1 MEWSDV
7 RIFLAIARTGTLGAA
22 ARALHLSHPTVGRR
36 LRALEQATGQT
47 LFQRT
52 AEGFVPTDEGHAVIA
67 LAEQME
73 DGALAIERR
82 LAGQERA
89 LQGTLRISSADWFG
103 AYVLP
108 PVIDAYTTACPHVD
122 VEILTG
128 TRLFSL
134 AQREADIAFRIVPF
148 DSPDIIQRRLV
159 RLAYGVYLAADAPEP
174 VYGDGAG
181 FRLITHDTST
191 GRFPDIDWLKASF
204 PNARPV
210 LRSNNR
216 NVQGRMCRQGI
227 GIAVL
232 PQVAGDQMTGLRR
245 LDLPAE
251 PPSRDI
257 WMGYHRDMRRLQRLR
272 AFITTITDHVAI
284 APFRAGAP
292 DQATVPAA

>member
-7 RIFLAIARTGTLGAA
+7 RIFLAVVRAGTLGGA
-22 ARALHLSHPTVGRR
+22 ARALRLSHPTVGRR
-36 LRALEQATGQT
+36 LRALEEATGQT

-52 AEGFVPTDEGHAVIA
+52 ADGFILTEEGSAIVA

-73 DGALAIERR
+73 EGALAMERR
-82 LAGQERA
+82 LAGQEQNLR
-89 LQGTLRISSADWFG
+89 GSLRISSADWFG

-108 PVIDAYTTACPHVD
+108 PIIAGYTNTYPGVD

-134 AQREADIAFRIVPF
+134 AQRESDIAFRIVPF
-148 DSPDIIQRRLV
+148 DNADIVQRRLA
-159 RLAYGVYLAADAPEP
+159 RLNYGVYIAANAPEP
-174 VYGDGAG
+174 VFGDGTG

-191 GRFPDIDWLKASF
+191 GQFPDIAWLTESF
-204 PNARPV
+204 PNAAPV

-216 NVQGRMCRQGI
+216 NVQARMCRQGV

-232 PQVAGDQMTGLRR
+232 PRAVGNNVPGLRL
-245 LDLPAE
+245 LDLSSE

-257 WMGYHRDMRRLQRLR
+257 WMGYHRDLKHLQRLR
-272 AFITTITDHVAI
+272 AFIEVVEDHLREVL
-284 APFRAGAP
+284 P
-292 DQATVPAA
+292 

>member
-36 LRALEQATGQT
+36 LRALEQATGHT

-52 AEGFVPTDEGHAVIA
+52 VDGFILTEEGHAVIA

-73 DGALAIERR
+73 EGALAIERR
-82 LAGQERA
+82 LAGREQD
-89 LQGTLRISSADWFG
+89 LQGTLRISCADWFG

-108 PVIDAYTTACPHVD
+108 PIIDDYAKAYPNVD
-122 VEILTG
+122 LEILTG

-148 DSPDIIQRRLV
+148 DSPDVVPRRLV
-159 RLAYGVYLAADAPEP
+159 RLPYGVYVAAVSPEP
-174 VYGDGAG
+174 VYGDGTG

-191 GRFPDIDWLKASF
+191 GQFPDIAWLTESF
-204 PNARPV
+204 PNARPL

-216 NVQGRMCRQGI
+216 NVQGRMCREGI

-232 PQVAGDQMTGLRR
+232 PQVVGDQIAGLRR
-245 LDLPAE
+245 LKLPQE

-257 WMGYHRDMRRLQRLR
+257 WMGYHRDIRRLQRLR
-272 AFITTITDHVAI
+272 AFIAIVTDHVAK
-284 APFRAGAP
+284 APLRMGAP
-292 DQATVPAA
+292 QPDPSA

>member
-7 RIFLAIARTGTLGAA
+7 RIFLAIVRTGSLGGA
-22 ARALHLSHPTVGRR
+22 ARALQLSHPTVGRR
-36 LRALEQATGQT
+36 LRALEQAIGQT

-52 AEGFVPTDEGHAVIA
+52 ADGLVLTEEGQGIVT

-73 DGALAIERR
+73 ESALAMERR
-82 LAGQERA
+82 LAGQEQE
-89 LQGTLRISSADWFG
+89 LQGCLRISSADWFG

-108 PVIDAYTTACPHVD
+108 PIIAEFTRAYPNVD

-148 DSPDIIQRRLV
+148 DTSDIVQRRLTQ
-159 RLAYGVYLAADAPEP
+159 LHYGVYIATDAPEP
-174 VYGDGAG
+174 TFRDGTG

-191 GRFPDIDWLKASF
+191 GQFPDIAWLMESF
-204 PNARPV
+204 PNARTV
-210 LRSNNR
+210 MRSNNR
-216 NVQGRMCRQGI
+216 NVQGRMCRQGV

-232 PQVAGDQMTGLRR
+232 PQVVGNQIPGLRR

-251 PPSRDI
+251 PPKRDI
-257 WMGYHRDMRRLQRLR
+257 WMGYHRDLKHLQRLR
-272 AFITTITDHVAI
+272 AFIKTVNSHIKDVLPRSE
-284 APFRAGAP
+284 AP
-292 DQATVPAA
+292 

>member
-7 RIFLAIARTGTLGAA
+7 RIFLAIARHGTLGAA

-36 LRALEQATGQT
+36 LRALEQATGHT

-52 AEGFVPTDEGHAVIA
+52 ADGFIPTEEGNAVIA

-73 DGALAIERR
+73 EGALAIERR
-82 LAGQERA
+82 LAGQEKE

-108 PVIDAYTTACPHVD
+108 PIIKDYARTYPHVD
-122 VEILTG
+122 IEILTG

-134 AQREADIAFRIVPF
+134 AQREADIAFRIIPF
-148 DSPDIIQRRLV
+148 DGPDIVQRRLV
-159 RLAYGVYLAADAPEP
+159 RLPYGAYVAAGLPEP

-191 GRFPDIDWLKASF
+191 GQFPDIAWLADSF
-204 PNARPV
+204 PQASPV

-216 NVQGRMCRQGI
+216 NVQSRMCSQGI

-232 PQVAGDQMTGLRR
+232 PRVVGDQMIDLRR
-245 LDLPAE
+245 LKLPAE

-257 WMGYHRDMRRLQRLR
+257 WMGYHQDMKRLQRLR
-272 AFITTITDHVAI
+272 AFIDLMTDHISRVQN
-284 APFRAGAP
+284 PGDR
-292 DQATVPAA
+292 

>member
-148 DSPDIIQRRLV
+148 DGPDIIQRRLV

-245 LDLPAE
+245 LDLPAA

-284 APFRAGAP
+284 APFRAGPP

>member
-7 RIFLAIARTGTLGAA
+7 RIFLAVVRAGTLGGA
-22 ARALHLSHPTVGRR
+22 ARALRLSHPTIGRR
-36 LRALEQATGQT
+36 LRALEAATGQT

-52 AEGFVPTDEGHAVIA
+52 ADGLILTEEGSAIVT

-73 DGALAIERR
+73 EGALAMERR
-82 LAGQERA
+82 LAGQEQNLR
-89 LQGTLRISSADWFG
+89 GCLRISSADWFG

-108 PVIDAYTTACPHVD
+108 PIITDYTAAHPD
-122 VEILTG
+122 VEIEILTG

-148 DSPDIIQRRLV
+148 DTSDIVQRRLSP
-159 RLAYGVYLAADAPEP
+159 LHYGVYIAAGAPEP
-174 VYGDGAG
+174 VFGDGTG

-191 GRFPDIDWLKASF
+191 GHFPDIAWLMESF
-204 PNARPV
+204 PNATTV

-216 NVQGRMCRQGI
+216 NVQARMCRQGV

-232 PQVAGDQMTGLRR
+232 PRAVGSQTPGLR
-245 LDLPAE
+245 LLELPEA

-257 WMGYHRDMRRLQRLR
+257 WMGYHRDLKHLQRLR
-272 AFITTITDHVAI
+272 AFIGVLDDHL
-284 APFRAGAP
+284 RAVGSG
-292 DQATVPAA
+292 

>member
-7 RIFLAIARTGTLGAA
+7 RIFLAVVRAGTLGGA
-22 ARALHLSHPTVGRR
+22 ARALRLSHPTIGRR
-36 LRALEQATGQT
+36 LRALEAATGQT

-52 AEGFVPTDEGHAVIA
+52 ADGLILTEEGSAIVT

-73 DGALAIERR
+73 EGALAMERR
-82 LAGQERA
+82 LAGQEQNLR
-89 LQGTLRISSADWFG
+89 GCLRISSADWFG

-108 PVIDAYTTACPHVD
+108 PIITDYTAAHPDVD
-122 VEILTG
+122 IEILTG

-148 DSPDIIQRRLV
+148 DTSDIVQRRLSP
-159 RLAYGVYLAADAPEP
+159 LHYGVYIAAGAPEP
-174 VYGDGAG
+174 VFGDGTG

-191 GRFPDIDWLKASF
+191 GHFPDIAWLMESF
-204 PNARPV
+204 PNATTV

-216 NVQGRMCRQGI
+216 NVQARMCRQGV

-232 PQVAGDQMTGLRR
+232 PRAVGSQTPGLR
-245 LDLPAE
+245 LLGLPEA

-257 WMGYHRDMRRLQRLR
+257 WMGYHRDLKHLQRLR
-272 AFITTITDHVAI
+272 AFIGVLDDHL
-284 APFRAGAP
+284 RAVWSG
-292 DQATVPAA
+292 

>member
-1 MEWSDV
+1 MQWSDV

-22 ARALHLSHPTVGRR
+22 ARALRLSHPTVGRR

-52 AEGFVPTDEGHAVIA
+52 ADGFVPTEEGNAVIA

-73 DGALAIERR
+73 EGALAIERR
-82 LAGQERA
+82 LAGQERK

-108 PVIDAYTTACPHVD
+108 PIIDDYAKTCPHVD
-122 VEILTG
+122 LEILTG

-148 DSPDIIQRRLV
+148 DSPDVVQRRLV
-159 RLAYGVYLAADAPEP
+159 RLPYGVYVATGSPEP

-191 GRFPDIDWLKASF
+191 GQFPDIAWLTESF

-232 PQVAGDQMTGLRR
+232 PRLVGDQMPGLRR

-257 WMGYHRDMRRLQRLR
+257 WMGYHRDIRRLQRLR
-272 AFITTITDHVAI
+272 AFITVVTEHVAQ
-284 APFRAGAP
+284 APF
-292 DQATVPAA
+292 QT